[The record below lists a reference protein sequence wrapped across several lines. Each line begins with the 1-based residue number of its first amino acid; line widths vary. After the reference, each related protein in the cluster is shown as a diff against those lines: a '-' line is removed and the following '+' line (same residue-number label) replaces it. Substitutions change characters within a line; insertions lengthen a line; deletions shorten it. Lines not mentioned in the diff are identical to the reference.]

1 MRSVVCVVAI
11 VCSCFTGIA
20 QPTASHQQELQRL
33 RQSIEATRQRIQ
45 DLTRRESSAMR
56 TLSATQRQ
64 QKNLQKIIAGL
75 YGTLSMLEDSVQAIN
90 SQIQQTRTSIS
101 NAENRWKL
109 LTRQMQ
115 EHVVASRG
123 RAPASLLPAYLYAKT
138 TQSTVAF
145 RDQLATVADSLSQR
159 MEFLGDVS
167 QAQASALREQQQR
180 RAILTREASRQA
192 KEIEKVRSNKQQLI
206 AELRKKEQS
215 AAKIRSLIQQLVAK
229 ERTKRQQARPDVKSG
244 EPRSKRGASEPRES
258 TIARSAPQRGVFQ
271 SNSLPWPTPGRS
283 VLHGYGTYT
292 NPTTGTSHENPGI
305 DIKASTGT
313 GVSCVAKGQVSTITW
328 LPGFGSL
335 VIVDH
340 QNGFRTV
347 YANLASVSV
356 QRGSDVSQGTRIGT
370 SGSNLDG
377 DLVHFEVWIEGKRI
391 NPLTYLR

>member
-313 GVSCVAKGQVSTITW
+313 GVSCVAKGQVSTVTW

-356 QRGSDVSQGTRIGT
+356 QRGSDVGQGTRIGT

-377 DLVHFEVWIEGKRI
+377 ELVHFEVWIEGKRI